1 MSLGNVA
8 PSITTPVLARTG
20 RSPIAI
26 LLPSFFGG
34 GAERVLI
41 NLACGLLARGVDV
54 DLVVASNRGPYRD
67 RLPPSLRVVDL
78 GARRL
83 VTALPALVSY
93 LRASHARALISAM
106 DLGNLVSVC
115 ARRWAGHHV
124 VTVLTVHV
132 DPKAM
137 SVYEPP
143 RGPARL
149 SIPLIRW
156 LYPKADAIVAV
167 SRGVGDSLAVVTG
180 IPRERI
186 HVIHNPLVSAELTAD
201 AEHSPGHPW
210 FDKPRLPVVLG
221 VGRLVPQKDFDTLIR
236 AFALVRQQARGRL
249 LILGEGPERPR
260 LMALIS
266 ALGLESEVELLGFTG
281 NPYAYMRRARLVVLS
296 STFEGF
302 GNVLVEAMA
311 CGTPVVASRV
321 SSLPEICGDA
331 AILINPLSPG
341 EIAEA
346 CRTILLDRARADEL
360 RARGFRNV
368 LRFSWTESA
377 RELLRIFNECAAQ
390 HAGARRE

>member
-1 MSLGNVA
+1 
-8 PSITTPVLARTG
+8 
-20 RSPIAI
+20 
-26 LLPSFFGG
+26 
-34 GAERVLI
+34 
-41 NLACGLLARGVDV
+41 
-54 DLVVASNRGPYRD
+54 
-67 RLPPSLRVVDL
+67 
-78 GARRL
+78 
-83 VTALPALVSY
+83 
-93 LRASHARALISAM
+93 M

-311 CGTPVVASRV
+311 CGTPVVSTDCPSGPA
-321 SSLPEICGDA
+321 EILEQGRYGPLVPVGDPVALA
-331 AILINPLSPG
+331 AAMVNVLHGPIDRR
-341 EIAEA
+341 A
-346 CRTILLDRARADEL
+346 LLDRSQAFSIERIAGQYLDLVEGL
-360 RARGFRNV
+360 RQPGRPG
-368 LRFSWTESA
+368 
-377 RELLRIFNECAAQ
+377 
-390 HAGARRE
+390 